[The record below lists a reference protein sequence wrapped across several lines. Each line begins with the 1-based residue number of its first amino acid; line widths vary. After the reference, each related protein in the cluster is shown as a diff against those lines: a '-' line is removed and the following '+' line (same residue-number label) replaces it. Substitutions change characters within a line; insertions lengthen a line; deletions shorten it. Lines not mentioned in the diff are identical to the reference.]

1 MKDELI
7 IQDLIEIEQHVL
19 EFYTNLFATDNNI
32 KHSDLVEKVI
42 PSLITPKENTLLTNL
57 RSFEEVQLA
66 LTRLLKASVGYDL
79 IVKKYPV

>member
-66 LTRLLKASVGYDL
+66 VFG
-79 IVKKYPV
+79 